1 MYEKIKMFE
10 SYLKEEEK
18 AEKTIMKYVHDIK
31 EFYSWLITP
40 HNNRRG
46 EACEPE
52 QSRRGELCEP
62 EVTKEILLN
71 YKDHLKKS
79 LLKVSTI
86 NSKISSLNA
95 FFTYTK
101 NESLKLKVLKCQK
114 TIFGYKERELTQ
126 TEYRKL
132 YIACKDN
139 NKLGLIIETIS
150 CTGIRV
156 SELKYITYG
165 STKNGKA
172 VIENKGKIRTILLPR
187 KLCIK
192 LINYF
197 HNNKFCREEPRTP
210 EQNCR
215 GRHSVVPHRRG
226 ELCEPVFT
234 TRNGTPIDRK
244 QIWHMLKKLS
254 DKAGIPKE
262 KVFPHNLR
270 HLFAHEFYKSTYDI
284 VKLASLLGHSSIET
298 TRIYTKET
306 EDECREALERI
317 SLVRD

>member
-1 MYEKIKMFE
+1 MQISLFLCVKYNKKNNWVWEDFTMNEKNKMFE

-18 AEKTIMKYVHDIK
+18 AENTIMKYVHDIK
-31 EFYSWLITP
+31 EFYSWLITL

-46 EACEPE
+46 E
-52 QSRRGELCEP
+52 LYEP

-71 YKDHLKKS
+71 YKEHLKKS
-79 LLKVSTI
+79 KLKATTI

-95 FFTYTK
+95 FFIYTK

-114 TIFGYKERELTQ
+114 TIFGCKERELTQ

-132 YIACKDN
+132 YMACKDN
-139 NKLGLIIETIS
+139 NKLWLIIETIS

-156 SELKYITYG
+156 SELKYITHE
-165 STKNGKA
+165 SLKNGKA
-172 VIENKGKIRTILLPR
+172 VIDNKGKIRTILLPS

-197 HNNKFCREEPRTP
+197 HNNKFCREEP
-210 EQNCR
+210 
-215 GRHSVVPHRRG
+215 
-226 ELCEPVFT
+226 CEPVFT

-244 QIWHMLKKLS
+244 QTWQMLKKLAHKS
-254 DKAGIPKE
+254 GVPKE

-270 HLFAHEFYKSTYDI
+270 HLFAHEFYKSTHDI

-317 SLVRD
+317 SFLRD

>member
-1 MYEKIKMFE
+1 MNEKIKMFE

-18 AEKTIMKYVHDIK
+18 AENTIMKYVHDIK
-31 EFYSWLITP
+31 EFYSWLATP
-40 HNNRRG
+40 HDNCRGRHFVVLQRRGELCEPGQNRRG
-46 EACEPE
+46 EA
-52 QSRRGELCEP
+52 CEP

-71 YKDHLKKS
+71 YKDHLKKT
-79 LLKVSTI
+79 LLKATTI

-95 FFTYTK
+95 FFTYAK

-132 YIACKDN
+132 YSACKDN
-139 NKLGLIIETIS
+139 DKLRLIIETIS

-156 SELKYITYG
+156 SELKYITYE
-165 STKNGKA
+165 SLKNGKA
-172 VIENKGKIRTILLPR
+172 VIDNKGKIRTILLPR

-197 HNNKFCREEPRTP
+197 HNNKY
-210 EQNCR
+210 CR
-215 GRHSVVPHRRG
+215 GRHFVVPHRMG

-244 QIWHMLKKLS
+244 QIWQMLKKLAHKS
-254 DKAGIPKE
+254 GVPKE

-270 HLFAHEFYKSTYDI
+270 HLFAHEFYKSTHDI

>member
-1 MYEKIKMFE
+1 MDEKIKMFE
-10 SYLKEEEK
+10 NYLKEEEK
-18 AEKTIMKYVHDIK
+18 AENTIMKYVHDIK
-31 EFYSWLITP
+31 EFYSWLATLHDNCRGRHSAVP
-40 HNNRRG
+40 HRRGKLCEPGQNRRG
-46 EACEPE
+46 EACEPA
-52 QSRRGELCEP
+52 
-62 EVTKEILLN
+62 VTKETLIN
-71 YKDHLKKS
+71 YKEHLKKTI
-79 LLKVSTI
+79 LKVTTI

-114 TIFGYKERELTQ
+114 ILFGYKERELTQ

-132 YIACKDN
+132 YIACKNN

-156 SELKYITYG
+156 SELKYITYE
-165 STKNGKA
+165 SLTNGKA
-172 VIENKGKIRTILLPR
+172 VIDNKGKIRTILLPR

-197 HNNKFCREEPRTP
+197 HDNKFLREEP
-210 EQNCR
+210 
-215 GRHSVVPHRRG
+215 
-226 ELCEPVFT
+226 CEPVFT

-244 QIWHMLKKLS
+244 QIWQMLKKLAHKS
-254 DKAGIPKE
+254 GVPKE

-270 HLFAHEFYKSTYDI
+270 HLFAHEFYKSTHDI

-306 EDECREALERI
+306 EDECRDALERI
-317 SLVRD
+317 SFVRN

>member
-1 MYEKIKMFE
+1 MNEKIKMFE

-18 AEKTIMKYVHDIK
+18 AENTIMKYVHDIK
-31 EFYSWLITP
+31 EFYSWLATL
-40 HNNRRG
+40 HDNCRGRHSVVLRRG
-46 EACEPE
+46 EH
-52 QSRRGELCEP
+52 CEP
-62 EVTKEILLN
+62 EVTKEILLG

-79 LLKVSTI
+79 KLKATTI

-114 TIFGYKERELTQ
+114 TIFGCKERELTQ

-132 YIACKDN
+132 YSVCNDN
-139 NKLGLIIETIS
+139 DKLRLIIETIS

-156 SELKYITYG
+156 SELKYITYE
-165 STKNGKA
+165 SLKNGKA
-172 VIENKGKIRTILLPR
+172 VIDNKGKIRTILLPI

-197 HNNKFCREEPRTP
+197 HNNKFCSEKPCTP
-210 EQNCR
+210 EQ
-215 GRHSVVPHRRG
+215 SRRG

-244 QIWHMLKKLS
+244 QIWYMLKKLS

-270 HLFAHEFYKSTYDI
+270 HLFAHEFYKSTHDI

-306 EDECREALERI
+306 EDECREELERVSFI
-317 SLVRD
+317 SAIASDSSCTK